1 MELTHLDSS
10 GQARMV
16 DVSGK
21 ADTHRTA
28 VARATVTMNQAAY
41 DAIVRGN
48 LKKGDALGAARIAG
62 IMAAKRVSELIPLCH
77 PIALTRVE
85 VTCEPVE
92 GRIEI
97 EARVE
102 CVGKTGVE
110 MEALTA
116 VSIAALTIYDMVKGI
131 DRGMTIGPVRLL
143 SRSGGKSGEWRAE
156 SEDSHPGADDR

>member
-10 GQARMV
+10 GHARMV
-16 DVSGK
+16 DVGAK
-21 ADTHRTA
+21 PDTHRTA
-28 VARATVTMNQAAY
+28 VAHATVTMNRAAY
-41 DAIVRGN
+41 DAIVQGN
-48 LKKGDALGAARIAG
+48 VKKGDALGAARIAG
-62 IMAAKRVSELIPLCH
+62 IMAAKRTSDLIPLCH
-77 PIALTRVE
+77 PITLTRVE
-85 VTCEPVE
+85 VHCEPVD

-131 DRGMTIGPVRLL
+131 DRGMTISAVKLV
-143 SRSGGKSGEWRAE
+143 SRSGGKSGEW
-156 SEDSHPGADDR
+156 HADDHRDDREG

>member
-1 MELTHLDSS
+1 MELTHLDPS
-10 GQARMV
+10 GRARMV
-16 DVSGK
+16 DVSAK
-21 ADTHRTA
+21 PDTHRTA
-28 VARATVTMNQAAY
+28 VAHATVTMSRAAY
-41 DAIVRGN
+41 DAIVQGN
-48 LKKGDALGAARIAG
+48 VKKGDALGAARIAG
-62 IMAAKRVSELIPLCH
+62 IMADKRASALIPLCH

-85 VTCEPVE
+85 VKCEPVE

-131 DRGMTIGPVRLL
+131 DRGMTISEVKLL
-143 SRSGGKSGEWRAE
+143 SRSGGKSGEWQAN
-156 SEDSHPGADDR
+156 DRQTQS